1 MQSMLQGLGSGG
13 LILTRSYGIPLPVAA
28 AFSSAGRNSAKR
40 SITPRIS
47 SCGWLCGMSRATADT
62 STTSFCLSTP
72 SVKSLKYRSLIVCL
86 MLDHKHL
93 PDCLAIHAAGA
104 VRQPYGW
111 KERERRGYQII
122 AGACVTFAGLGESS
136 SAIFRARRETVITF
150 VDTRR
155 ASGMLAVLLL
165 AAAALVHAA
174 EPSYP
179 TRPVRLIVGFP
190 PGGSTDALAR
200 IITPKLGDAMGQN
213 WIVDN
218 RGGAG
223 GNDAAE
229 MAAHANPD
237 GHTVFLAL
245 STQLTAS
252 PSLYKLPFNVEK
264 DLQPITTLATHEHI
278 VLVHPNV
285 PVKTLKE
292 LIALA
297 KQKPGALN
305 YASSGVGGSLH
316 LAAELLKRRAGFEM
330 VHI

>member
-1 MQSMLQGLGSGG
+1 
-13 LILTRSYGIPLPVAA
+13 
-28 AFSSAGRNSAKR
+28 
-40 SITPRIS
+40 
-47 SCGWLCGMSRATADT
+47 
-62 STTSFCLSTP
+62 
-72 SVKSLKYRSLIVCL
+72 
-86 MLDHKHL
+86 
-93 PDCLAIHAAGA
+93 
-104 VRQPYGW
+104 
-111 KERERRGYQII
+111 
-122 AGACVTFAGLGESS
+122 
-136 SAIFRARRETVITF
+136 
-150 VDTRR
+150 
-155 ASGMLAVLLL
+155 MLAVLLL

-223 GNDAAE
+223 GNLAAE
-229 MAAHANPD
+229 TAAHASPD
-237 GHTVFLAL
+237 GHTVLLAL

-252 PSLYKLPFNVEK
+252 PTLYKLPFNVER

-278 VLVHPNV
+278 VLVHPSV
-285 PVKTLKE
+285 PVKTFKE
-292 LIALA
+292 LVALA

-330 VHI
+330 THIAYKGAGPAIAGVLAGEAPVMIGAVPSTFTYVTSGRLRALATTGAKRHKVTAELPTIAELGYPGFENIAWFGLFVPSATPKSIVEKIRAESLKALEHPDVQSTMARLGLDRETSTPAELAARIKSETAQLAVVIKEAGIRGE